1 MGGGSRMRAVWL
13 RVRAGLRQDW
23 RSPLVLALITGLLG
37 AVVLVSFAGARR
49 TDTAVPRFLAWSGPT
64 EGDVAGVPL
73 RTMGRI
79 AGLPGIAYSQRAAF
93 MLMLAAPAGRPAA
106 ARPGQVT
113 TWALIDNPPQSRAII
128 VAGRRPSP
136 SRADEVMI
144 NETAARILRAHV
156 GSMISLRG
164 FRPDQ
169 LMPVLNN
176 EVLHPAVA
184 LPDVRVTAII
194 RTPTDLGD
202 SGAPSDV
209 IFTGTGSLF
218 LTAAFYDRFAGS
230 VANIPGLAFHLDRGL
245 AGLPAFESAV
255 NRLTGHRAQFELGSD
270 AATAAAAAQRGT
282 SLQALALLLFGI
294 IVALALLVIVGQS
307 VSRLAYLASEDFP
320 VLRAL
325 GSSRGQRIAVALAP
339 GALIAAA
346 GMVLA
351 IPAAYA
357 LSVFTPVGLA
367 REAEISPGFS
377 FDAPVLLGGAVL
389 LTLVLT
395 ARAALAALRVARRQA
410 DTAAASRGQGSH
422 TARWMARR
430 GFSAPA
436 VTGIRLAFE
445 PGSDRTAVPVR
456 SAVLGTALALGAVV
470 AALVFG
476 ASLAHVI
483 GDPRLAGWNWDV
495 AVGNPHS
502 GDTSAQTIPRLRAD
516 ASLAGFTAT
525 ALGDGDI
532 GGLDVPVVG
541 IQTLRGHVVPPLLE
555 GRLPRGPR
563 EIALSGGELR
573 ALHRSVGGLVTART
587 TRGEAAL
594 RITGQVVLSPEITNE
609 EVKLG
614 SGGVMT
620 LAGAAT
626 LSRAPLPVNVYLVT
640 LRHPGDPAAMA
651 RLRRQFPGVVLP
663 AVAPPEVREVRGVND
678 LPLALA
684 AVLTLLAVGTI
695 AHTLVTS
702 VRRRRRDLAILT
714 ALGFVG
720 RQVRASVAWQATA
733 IAAAGLVVGLP
744 LGAVAGRWA
753 WTALA
758 QTFAIQPVPVI
769 SPGLLL
775 AVPAVL
781 LLANAVAAIPART
794 AARTQP
800 GTVLRA
806 E

>member
-1 MGGGSRMRAVWL
+1 MRAVWL
-13 RVRAGLRQDW
+13 RVRVGLRQDW
-23 RSPLVLALITGLLG
+23 RSPLVLALITGLMGSL
-37 AVVLVSFAGARR
+37 VLVSLAGARR

-73 RTMGRI
+73 RTLDRIGR
-79 AGLPGIAYSQRAAF
+79 LPGVAYSEPGAF
-93 MLMLAAPAGRPAA
+93 MLMTASPAGHPAVG
-106 ARPGQVT
+106 RPGQVT
-113 TWALIDNPPQSRAII
+113 TWALIRNPPQSRAII

-136 SRADEVMI
+136 SRADEIMI
-144 NETAARILRAHV
+144 NETAARILGAHV
-156 GSMISLRG
+156 GSMIQLRG

-176 EVLHPAVA
+176 EVLHPTVT

-218 LTAAFYDRFAGS
+218 LTAAFYYRFAGS
-230 VANIPGLAFHLDRGL
+230 VANIPGLGFHLDRGL
-245 AGLPAFESAV
+245 AGLPAFESAA

-307 VSRLAYLASEDFP
+307 VGRLAYIASDDFP

-325 GSSRGQRIAVALAP
+325 GSSRGQLIAVALAP
-339 GALIAAA
+339 GALVAAA

-367 REAEISPGFS
+367 RQAEISPGFS
-377 FDAPVLLGGAVL
+377 FDARTLLGGAIL
-389 LTLVLT
+389 LTLLLT
-395 ARAALAALRVARRQA
+395 ARAALAAQRVARRQA
-410 DTAAASRGQGSH
+410 DTTARSRGRGSRI
-422 TARWMARR
+422 ARWMARQ
-430 GFSAPA
+430 GFPSPA

-456 SAVLGTALALGAVV
+456 SAVLGTALALGAVI

-476 ASLAHVI
+476 SSLAHVI
-483 GDPRLAGWNWDV
+483 DDPRLAGWNWDV

-525 ALGDGDI
+525 ALGGGAI
-532 GGLDVPVVG
+532 GGQDVPVVG
-541 IQTLRGHVVPPLLE
+541 IRTLRGHVVPPLLD

-573 ALHRSVGGLVTART
+573 ALHRTVGGLVRART
-587 TRGEAAL
+587 TRGVVAL

-609 EVKLG
+609 QVALG

-626 LSRAPLPVNVYLVT
+626 LSRVPLPVNVYLVT
-640 LRHPGDPAAMA
+640 LRHPGDLAAMA
-651 RLRRQFPGVVLP
+651 RLKREFPGVVLP
-663 AVAPPEVREVRGVND
+663 AVPPPEVREVRGVND

-684 AVLTLLAVGTI
+684 SVLTLLAVGTI

-702 VRRRRRDLAILT
+702 VRRRRRDLAILK

-720 RQVRASVAWQATA
+720 RQVRASVAWQAPA
-733 IAAAGLVVGLP
+733 IAGAGLIVGLP
-744 LGAVAGRWA
+744 LGAAAGRWA

-758 QTFAIQPVPVI
+758 QAFAIEPVPII
-769 SPGLLL
+769 SAGLLL

-781 LLANAVAAIPART
+781 VLANAVAAIPART

-800 GTVLRA
+800 AVVLRT